1 MTEYSCELV
10 KEELDNLKNLDSKA
24 ESIFAL
30 DATAFYQ
37 GFHLHP
43 DISFVTTA
51 MVFEE
56 ISHIQSK
63 LSILESLMLNNRIKI
78 VEPSKNTIKLVQSA
92 AKHMGESRLTAADIS
107 IIALA
112 KDKHAILVTDDFAIC
127 NLANTMSIA
136 LLNLGTQGIR
146 ETRKWIKFCKTCAR
160 GYPPTQVI
168 CSLCG
173 NKLRVRYKKLF
184 NSKIIQNQN

>member
-1 MTEYSCELV
+1 
-10 KEELDNLKNLDSKA
+10 
-24 ESIFAL
+24 
-30 DATAFYQ
+30 
-37 GFHLHP
+37 
-43 DISFVTTA
+43 
-51 MVFEE
+51 
-56 ISHIQSK
+56 
-63 LSILESLMLNNRIKI
+63 
-78 VEPSKNTIKLVQSA
+78 
-92 AKHMGESRLTAADIS
+92 
-107 IIALA
+107 
-112 KDKHAILVTDDFAIC
+112 AILVTDDFAIC

>member
-1 MTEYSCELV
+1 MV

-24 ESIFAL
+24 ETIFVL

-37 GFHLHP
+37 GFHLRSN
-43 DISFVTTA
+43 ITCVTTG

-63 LSILESLMLNNRIKI
+63 LSILESLVLNKRIKI
-78 VEPSKNTIKLVQSA
+78 VEPSKNTIKLVESD
-92 AKHMGESRLTAADIS
+92 AKHLGESRLTAADIS

-112 KDKHAILVTDDFAIC
+112 KDYDAILVTDDFAIC
-127 NLANTMSIA
+127 NLANSMSIS

-146 ETRKWIKFCKTCAR
+146 ETRKWIKFCKSCGR
-160 GYPPTQVI
+160 GYPPTLTI

-173 NKLRVRYKKLF
+173 NKLRVRYKKLI
-184 NSKIIQNQN
+184 NSKII